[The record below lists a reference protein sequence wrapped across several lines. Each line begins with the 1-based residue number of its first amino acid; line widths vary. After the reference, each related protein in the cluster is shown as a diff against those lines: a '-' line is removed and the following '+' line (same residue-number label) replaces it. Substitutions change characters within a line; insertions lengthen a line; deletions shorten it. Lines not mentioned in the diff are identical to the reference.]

1 MRISTSL
8 AVHPLILM
16 YKFTDMKKYYS
27 FFFFFFSFSL
37 LAQKKPLDHSV
48 YDVWQSIAERMISND
63 GKWAVYS
70 INPQEG
76 DNELV
81 IQSSDAQYKKTIAR
95 GYNARIT
102 EDSRFVIFR
111 IRPFYK
117 DTREA
122 RIKKKKPDDFPKDS
136 LAIIELGK
144 DDIWKK
150 PRVKTYGTPEK
161 SFDWVAYHLEKPLPD
176 TTAKT
181 KKPEPNYSKAIDSLK
196 KVIDSLQFANTQL
209 QSKKKK
215 KSKDDGDLTPDSGLP
230 TQDFAD
236 DDPSSPGADTGT
248 DLVLRKLGTND
259 EKIFKNVLYY
269 NFNKTGRKLLLNV
282 SRSPKDSLSKN
293 LVVLYDLQRRIT
305 DTLSRGGNEF
315 KNFAITDDGMQVAYL
330 AERDS
335 STKALQKFYKIWYFK
350 EGMDSA
356 ILLADKNSPGMVLG
370 MTVSENGN
378 LSFSKTG
385 KRLFF
390 GTAPI
395 QPPKDTS
402 LVDIDKVSIDIWNYK
417 DDYLQ
422 TVQLNRLQTDLRRT
436 FLAVYDLSN
445 NSLNQLASEEIPT
458 VYQSNEGDG
467 ETFVGVT
474 DFGKRIESQWT
485 GNTKKDIY
493 AINTTTG
500 EKKLVKKDLDGVIS
514 SQWVS
519 PTGKYI
525 LWYDNKAK
533 NYFAYDGDLI
543 KNITSK
549 IKAPLWNEENDVP
562 DDPNPYG
569 VMGWH
574 EGDSAVYV
582 YDRYDVWKV
591 DPSFKKTPENITNA
605 RKEKLINRYVS
616 TDPDQ
621 RFIKS
626 TVQLLF
632 RVVNNVTKN
641 SSLEIYNLSN
651 PGINRPYVFNEPVS
665 LGNPL
670 KAKNSEEIIFTKENF
685 INSPNLFVSY
695 PAKPVITETTEV
707 INKFILTVIPLS
719 SINLQQKDYNWGTA
733 ELFKWK
739 AYNGKESMGIVY
751 KPEDFDPKK
760 KYPMICYFYETLSDG
775 LYQYLSPSP
784 TPSRLNIPFFV
795 SRGYIVFA
803 PDIHYGTGH
812 PGRDAYNYIVSG
824 ARALVKKGFVDSTKI
839 GIQGQS
845 WGGYQVAYL
854 ITATNLFKA
863 AWAGAPVVNMTSA
876 YGGIRWGS
884 GLNRQFQ
891 YEKSQSRIGASLWEK
906 PQLYIENSPL
916 FHLPNVKTPLV
927 IMSNDAD
934 DAVPWYQGIEFFT
947 AMRRLGKPVW
957 MLTYNGEAHNLV
969 ERKNRKDIS
978 IREQQYFDWL
988 LKGEKPPKWI
998 TDGVPA
1004 VKKGKDWG
1012 FEIVD

>member
-1 MRISTSL
+1 MI
-8 AVHPLILM
+8 
-16 YKFTDMKKYYS
+16 MKKYY
-27 FFFFFFSFSL
+27 FFFLFFFPFFL
-37 LAQKKPLDHSV
+37 LAQKKPLDHTV
-48 YDVWQSIAERMISND
+48 YDGWQSIGERMISNN
-63 GKWAVYS
+63 GKWVVYA

-81 IQSSDAQYKKTIAR
+81 IQSSDVQYRKIIAR

-102 EDSRFVIFR
+102 EDSRFLVFKIK
-111 IRPFYK
+111 PLYK

-122 RIKKKKPDDFPKDS
+122 RIKKKKPDDMPKDS

-144 DDIWKK
+144 EEIWKR
-150 PRVKTYGTPEK
+150 PRVKTYSSPEK
-161 SFDWVAYHLEKPLPD
+161 SFGWVAYHLEKPLPD
-176 TTAKT
+176 TSTKAK
-181 KKPEPNYSKAIDSLK
+181 KQEPNYTKAIDSLK
-196 KVIDSLQFANTQL
+196 KIIDSFQFANSEL
-209 QSKKKK
+209 QSKTKKK
-215 KSKDDGDLTPDSGLP
+215 NKDGEIGNAEYGIQEPG
-230 TQDFAD
+230 DFAD
-236 DDPSSPGADTGT
+236 DDPSSAAADAGT

-269 NFNKTGRKLLLNV
+269 NFNKTGRKLLLNI
-282 SRSPKDSLSKN
+282 SRNAKDSLSKN
-293 LVVLYDLQRRIT
+293 LVVLYDLQKRIY

-315 KNFAITDDGMQVAYL
+315 KNFAMTDDGMQVAYM

-335 STKALQKFYKIWYFK
+335 NTKALQKFYKIWYYK
-350 EGMDSA
+350 EGMDSSV
-356 ILLADKNSPGMVLG
+356 LLAAKNSAGMKLG
-370 MTVSENGN
+370 STVSENGN
-378 LSFSKTG
+378 LAFSKSG

-395 QPPKDTS
+395 QPPKDTT
-402 LVDIDKVSIDIWNYK
+402 LVDIDKVSVDVWNYK

-422 TVQLNRLQTDLRRT
+422 TVQLNRLQTDLKRNY
-436 FLAVYDLSN
+436 LAVYDLTN
-445 NSLNQLASEEIPT
+445 NSILQLETEEIPT
-458 VYQSNEGDG
+458 VYQTDEGDG
-467 ETFVGVT
+467 ANFVGVT
-474 DFGKRIESQWT
+474 DFGKRVESQWT
-485 GNTKKDIY
+485 GNTKKDVY
-493 AINTTTG
+493 VINVSDGT
-500 EKKLVKKDLDGVIS
+500 KKLVKKDLDGVIT
-514 SQWVS
+514 SQWTS

-533 NYFAYDGDLI
+533 NYFAYDGENI
-543 KNITSK
+543 RNITSQ
-549 IKAPLWNEENDVP
+549 IKVPLYNEENDVP

-569 VMGWH
+569 VMRWQ
-574 EGDSAVYV
+574 EADEAVFI
-582 YDRYDVWKV
+582 YDRYGVWKV
-591 DPSFKKTPENITNA
+591 DPKTSRAFQLIENRKNKTQFRYVQIDPEEKFIRPSQKLVFRSFNENTKQAGFWENWYDKNLNYFDGWSAINDSENIS
-605 RKEKLINRYVS
+605 IG
-616 TDPDQ
+616 Q
-621 RFIKS
+621 
-626 TVQLLF
+626 
-632 RVVNNVTKN
+632 VV
-641 SSLEIYNLSN
+641 
-651 PGINRPYVFNEPVS
+651 
-665 LGNPL
+665 
-670 KAKNSEEIIFTKENF
+670 KAKENEAYLFTKETYTRPPDLYF
-685 INSPNLFVSY
+685 ISL
-695 PAKPVITETTEV
+695 
-707 INKFILTVIPLS
+707 NKQPSSNGNVAISQKLS
-719 SINLQQKDYNWGTA
+719 SINAQQSSYNWGTA

-775 LYQYLSPSP
+775 LYQYQAPAP

-876 YGGIRWGS
+876 YGGIRWES

-891 YEKSQSRIGASLWEK
+891 YEKSQSRIGATLWEK

-916 FHLPNVKTPLV
+916 FHLPKVKTPLV

-934 DAVPWYQGIEFFT
+934 GAVPWYQGIEFFT

-969 ERKNRKDIS
+969 ERRNRKDIS

-1012 FEIVD
+1012 LEIVE